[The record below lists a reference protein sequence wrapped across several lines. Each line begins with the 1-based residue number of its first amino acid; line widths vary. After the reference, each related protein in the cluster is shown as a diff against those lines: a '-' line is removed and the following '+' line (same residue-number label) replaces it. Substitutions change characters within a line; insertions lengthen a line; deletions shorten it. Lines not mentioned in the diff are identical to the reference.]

1 MSAPSQVKYVR
12 KSVSQISLPHFSP
25 NHAAV
30 LITAVI
36 MEIVKVM
43 VIDRKK
49 NDKSIKGINI
59 VTTVL
64 FVIIIITEKTI
75 KSIML
80 TTITISTIM

>member
-36 MEIVKVM
+36 IEIVKVM
-43 VIDRKK
+43 VIDRKIDK
-49 NDKSIKGINI
+49 QYGNQYSNDSIICNDNKH
-59 VTTVL
+59 
-64 FVIIIITEKTI
+64 
-75 KSIML
+75 
-80 TTITISTIM
+80 